1 MIVLDLIYSISV
13 WIEHKCFMKCGEAG
27 TGGGGTMRTEKKNG
41 EVDRVRYSKLLLLQT
56 CRFSS
61 WWSDFRSSL
70 LDQSGT
76 VTQEL
81 IGISACSYRC
91 WLTKPLIKQVLE
103 WPLFKWVTITITAV
117 IKLLYMLWV
126 VCNFDSPGLNLH
138 HRHFIQFQSS
148 TLGWGR
154 MRTHRAVFNY

>member
-1 MIVLDLIYSISV
+1 
-13 WIEHKCFMKCGEAG
+13 MKCGEAG

-61 WWSDFRSSL
+61 CWSDFRSSL

-91 WLTKPLIKQVLE
+91 
-103 WPLFKWVTITITAV
+103 
-117 IKLLYMLWV
+117 
-126 VCNFDSPGLNLH
+126 
-138 HRHFIQFQSS
+138 
-148 TLGWGR
+148 
-154 MRTHRAVFNY
+154 